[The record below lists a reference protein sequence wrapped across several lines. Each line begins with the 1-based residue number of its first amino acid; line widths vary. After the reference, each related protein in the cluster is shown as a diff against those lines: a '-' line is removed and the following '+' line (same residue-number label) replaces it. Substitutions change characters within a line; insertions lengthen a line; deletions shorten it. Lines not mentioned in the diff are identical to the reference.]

1 MGPPAQPADRY
12 DPLPG
17 VLGLPGHFWRKLSPG
32 GRRVAKLA
40 GVVLLAAGIVLAIV
54 LTPRITESKREQA
67 AEQRREEAAA
77 AAAERAR
84 LEREQ
89 RPRHGRAD
97 ASALASTAGMLTA
110 VEQAV
115 ARDAQARH
123 ASGEL
128 DVRARGADCRTLGR
142 DEARLL
148 LGCTAVTSD
157 VAATEETRGVR
168 IGYPYR
174 AAISTETG
182 RYAIC
187 KTSGRP
193 AEGLLGKGPV
203 VELPPAC
210 GA

>member
-1 MGPPAQPADRY
+1 MDPPAQPADRY

-17 VLGLPGHFWRKLSPG
+17 VLGLPRHFWRKLSPR
-32 GRRVAKLA
+32 GRRVAKLV
-40 GVVLLAAGIVLAIV
+40 GVVLLAAAIVLAIV

-67 AEQRREEAAA
+67 AEERREAAQA

-89 RPRHGRAD
+89 RPRHGRVER
-97 ASALASTAGMLTA
+97 SVLSSTAGMIAA

-115 ARDAQARH
+115 AGDAQARH

-128 DVRARGADCRTLGR
+128 DVRARGADCRRLGR
-142 DEARLL
+142 EAGRLM
-148 LGCTAVTSD
+148 LGCTALTSD
-157 VAATEETRGVR
+157 VPATEETRGVR